1 MSSMFQ
7 RISKSLVK
15 EVGRDDLTPVKC
27 LARAI
32 KLRQFALLQKMNTS
46 RSVFWEQCDYVPLQ
60 FSLSDIL
67 ESSSSVPDN
76 DVNGPLYFY
85 DTMIQK
91 YEAGIGVNVGGEL
104 SVSGEA
110 SADQGGSLGY
120 QIVTIS
126 APNLEVFQK
135 RKLLHPEPE
144 YLKGCRRRGGN
155 LYVVTDAVELISD
168 TVLCGNS
175 SMNLFGKASLW
186 ITCGKGQGQGKI
198 FRKKEK
204 GLTLKKGMV
213 VAYKTKKLIFEEK
226 DRTILITDDD
236 ERSTFQDVY
245 RISERLGYSVA
256 MNEEWLRSFTTISP
270 TLLKA
275 SSNDIKLKLGTV
287 IAHLIFGSVMVLFF
301 VVSVNLLEVRAGIPS
316 CTQGTDFKHL
326 QEEVSQN
333 IEALAQ
339 LSKDVQGV
347 VFYSIL
353 AMLRDGEDLQD
364 LMYMLKLDSSGHL
377 AGPGSSILKILQRD
391 SEHALSK
398 SKEAILY
405 LFEAIMVLTVIQHD
419 LLAYSMEKRILLQ
432 QQELVRS
439 ILEPNFRYPWNIPFT
454 LKPELLA
461 PLQSEDLAITYGL
474 LEECGLRM
482 ELDSPRS
489 TWDLTMKMPLSALY
503 GTLSLLQQLAE
514 A

>member
-27 LARAI
+27 PVRAI
-32 KLRQFALLQKMNTS
+32 KLRQFAILQKMNNS

-67 ESSSSVPDN
+67 ESSSSVPDT

-186 ITCGKGQGQGKI
+186 ITYGKGQGQGKI

-213 VAYKTKKLIFEEK
+213 MAYKTKQLIFEKK

-275 SSNDIKLKLGTV
+275 SSNDIKLKLESFKTSQKQIWWGMRKGD
-287 IAHLIFGSVMVLFF
+287 ADLIL
-301 VVSVNLLEVRAGIPS
+301 IPGRIEEPFW
-316 CTQGTDFKHL
+316 QNFKHL

-333 IEALAQ
+333 TEALAQ

-347 VFYSIL
+347 VFSSIL

-377 AGPGSSILKILQRD
+377 AGPGSSILKILQQD

-489 TWDLTMKMPLSALY
+489 TWDLTVKMPLSALY

>member
-275 SSNDIKLKLGTV
+275 SSNDIKLKLGTQ
-287 IAHLIFGSVMVLFF
+287 IWWGMRKGDADLIL
-301 VVSVNLLEVRAGIPS
+301 IPGRIEEPFW
-316 CTQGTDFKHL
+316 QNFKHL